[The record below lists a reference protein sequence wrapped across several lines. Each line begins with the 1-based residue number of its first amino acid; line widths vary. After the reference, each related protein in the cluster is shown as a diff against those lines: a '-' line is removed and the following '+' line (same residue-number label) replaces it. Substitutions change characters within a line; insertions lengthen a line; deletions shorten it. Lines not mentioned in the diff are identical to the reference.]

1 MIQLSYQPA
10 FDPYHTM
17 YRFIRILVALG
28 DATSLLVDH
37 ARILDFYLLFP
48 FRIAHIRLTPQ
59 HRRFRSASRTFE
71 ERRPYGNQPEDV
83 LIFDRMKPMQLA
95 ALDTLATKGI
105 IDPKCLQRGIV
116 IRTETPLPSD
126 LSARVNGANV
136 ADSVLM
142 EMIVALATQYS
153 LLGRDG
159 LKDRT
164 GLLEYR
170 YDAV

>member
-17 YRFIRILVALG
+17 YRLIRILVALG
-28 DATSLLVDH
+28 DTTSLLVDH
-37 ARILDFYLLFP
+37 IRILDFYFLFP
-48 FRIAHIRLTPQ
+48 FEIAHIRLTPQ
-59 HRRFRSASRTFE
+59 HRRFRSTAQTYE

-105 IDPKCLQRGIV
+105 IDPEAWQRGMV
-116 IRTETPLPSD
+116 IRTKVPIPVD
-126 LSARVNGANV
+126 LCARVNNANA
-136 ADSVLM
+136 ADSQLM
-142 EMIVALATQYS
+142 EMIVALATEYS

-159 LKDRT
+159 LKART
-164 GLLEYR
+164 GLLEHR
-170 YDAV
+170 YDAA